1 MTTDDIIIL
10 ITGLVG
16 TIGFSVLFGVKAKHL
31 FFAALG
37 GLIAGF
43 VAVVLKETGTF
54 ISSTVAAFAAT
65 LYCEITA
72 RIKKAPVV
80 TFLTP
85 SIVVLV
91 PGGALYYTVSN
102 LILKDYSKTLSYG
115 LSTIDA
121 CLGIAAG
128 ILVASLVVTIY
139 FNLRNRISKHRQSHI
154 ERM

>member
-1 MTTDDIIIL
+1 MTTGDIIIL
-10 ITGLVG
+10 ITGLAG
-16 TIGFSVLFGVKAKHL
+16 TIGFSILFGVKAKHL

-43 VAVVLKETGTF
+43 VAVILKETGTF
-54 ISSTVAAFAAT
+54 VSTTAAAFAAT
-65 LYCEITA
+65 LYCEIAA
-72 RIKKAPVV
+72 RMRKAPVV

-85 SIVVLV
+85 SIIVLV

-102 LILKDYSKTLSYG
+102 LILKEYAQALEYG
-115 LSTIDA
+115 LSTVDA

-128 ILVASLVVTIY
+128 ILVASLVVTVY
-139 FNLRNRISKHRQSHI
+139 FNLRKRFSKRRHGHF